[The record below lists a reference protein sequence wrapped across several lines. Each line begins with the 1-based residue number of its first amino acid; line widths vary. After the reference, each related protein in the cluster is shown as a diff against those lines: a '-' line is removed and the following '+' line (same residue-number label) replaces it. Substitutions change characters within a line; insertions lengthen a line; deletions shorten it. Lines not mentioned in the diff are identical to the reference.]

1 MIMEHLVGTRENEN
15 EVFSRISHE
24 LRTPLTSIIG
34 YAEVMLSDPRLSPDL
49 KREYVEI
56 IRDAGKRLSNF
67 LDNYFDSS
75 FAEHEQKARTRSDE
89 DLSLI
94 VKWSMDLV
102 SADAVSKS
110 VSVSLMRDEPVVLSN
125 ANTTHLVHILQN
137 ILTNA
142 IHLAPRD
149 GQVAIQ
155 VIQNPYAVE
164 IRIINRD
171 LGILNTS
178 LSSVCQNFRW
188 VQSPGV
194 EIRENGLGLA
204 FAKHVVELEGGEL
217 TVQTDHEQGLMF
229 KIEFPNRSMSTTAHS

>member
-1 MIMEHLVGTRENEN
+1 
-15 EVFSRISHE
+15 
-24 LRTPLTSIIG
+24 
-34 YAEVMLSDPRLSPDL
+34 
-49 KREYVEI
+49 
-56 IRDAGKRLSNF
+56 
-67 LDNYFDSS
+67 
-75 FAEHEQKARTRSDE
+75 
-89 DLSLI
+89 
-94 VKWSMDLV
+94 
-102 SADAVSKS
+102 
-110 VSVSLMRDEPVVLSN
+110 MRDEPVVLSN

-142 IHLAPRD
+142 IQLAPRD